1 VETIVYIYYYYA
13 CFQGI
18 KMEAVAY
25 GISRHMVFQRLNYM
39 SEKNL
44 VSEESHGGSL
54 FGGYPSLE
62 ERDKSYNIK
71 IW

>member
-1 VETIVYIYYYYA
+1 
-13 CFQGI
+13 
-18 KMEAVAY
+18 MEAVAY